1 MLKFS
6 KQDLIQAF
14 IIVATFSAAGGI
26 LIGYAI
32 AKTLG

>member
-1 MLKFS
+1 MLKLS

-14 IIVATFSAAGGI
+14 IIVATFSAAGGV

>member
-14 IIVATFSAAGGI
+14 IIVATFSAAGGV